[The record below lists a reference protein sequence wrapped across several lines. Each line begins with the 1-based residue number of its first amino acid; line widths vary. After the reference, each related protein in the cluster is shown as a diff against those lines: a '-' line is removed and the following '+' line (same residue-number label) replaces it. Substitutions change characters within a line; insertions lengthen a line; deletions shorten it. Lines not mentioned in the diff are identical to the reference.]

1 MSLVEE
7 LRNRATAL
15 AGIVAAVAA
24 IMGTAVTVEN
34 RYARAADV
42 ETLRQE
48 THEQFRDARRQDI
61 EDRLFELRLKTRP
74 TQIDRAMIQRLED
87 QLRAL
92 DQPQNPR

>member
-1 MSLVEE
+1 MNLVEE
-7 LRNRATAL
+7 LRNRAAAL

-48 THEQFRDARRQDI
+48 TQQQFRAARRQDI
-61 EDRLFELRLKTRP
+61 EDRLFELRLKPRP

-92 DQPQNPR
+92 DQLQTPR